1 MPPTWKPLFG
11 RSVAG
16 VRFHA
21 VLMRL
26 ISFRVDGND
35 LVLNG
40 RKWYISGATDP
51 RCKII
56 IFMGRTHGDLSNV
69 PAHRRHSM
77 VLVPMN
83 TPGVEV
89 VRPMRVM
96 GFDDAPHGHAEM
108 TFTDVRVNAK
118 EAMILGEGRGFEI
131 AQGTLLTFLPE
142 NLIVMTLFG
151 CLGRLGPGR
160 IHHCMRLIGNAER
173 SLQLMCQRA
182 TSRVAFNKPLAE
194 MGTIQAD
201 IANSRVE
208 INMTRLLCLNA
219 AMLMDKH
226 GNKAAKQGII
236 LLFIVL
242 SPWIIL
248 IRCNRDRGYQSSGAK
263 NGQANR

>member
-1 MPPTWKPLFG
+1 
-11 RSVAG
+11 
-16 VRFHA
+16 
-21 VLMRL
+21 
-26 ISFRVDGND
+26 
-35 LVLNG
+35 
-40 RKWYISGATDP
+40 
-51 RCKII
+51 
-56 IFMGRTHGDLSNV
+56 
-69 PAHRRHSM
+69 
-77 VLVPMN
+77 
-83 TPGVEV
+83 
-89 VRPMRVM
+89 
-96 GFDDAPHGHAEM
+96 
-108 TFTDVRVNAK
+108 
-118 EAMILGEGRGFEI
+118 
-131 AQGTLLTFLPE
+131 
-142 NLIVMTLFG
+142 
-151 CLGRLGPGR
+151 
-160 IHHCMRLIGNAER
+160 
-173 SLQLMCQRA
+173 MCQRA